1 MQRCSRCK
9 CYLIFL
15 LLSFFFP
22 FTSIFTVFFNVVT
35 VNSCVLL
42 SPYIGGN
49 SYFSSEFYPMKPTFL
64 RFHYQKKNVTSDVL
78 YYHLIV
84 WEQDASLSL
93 HSIRL
98 CVLQYSH
105 DIVVDLIFFS
115 YKKWIWFAI
124 SEHPISSVLSCL
136 LEQKNSSFF
145 LPPVWIKNGSQAR
158 YRWSPNTDDLN
169 VIFFFFNP

>member
-1 MQRCSRCK
+1 MCFTFSIYRWK
-9 CYLIFL
+9 FIL
-15 LLSFFFP
+15 FFW
-22 FTSIFTVFFNVVT
+22 
-35 VNSCVLL
+35 VL
-42 SPYIGGN
+42 PNETYI
-49 SYFSSEFYPMKPTFL
+49 SS
-64 RFHYQKKNVTSDVL
+64 FHYQKKKKNVTSDVL

-169 VIFFFFNP
+169 VIFFFF